1 MALQLMD
8 LMNRVVLSLLTVHGS
23 QLWHYDWY
31 CLWPLGGSYGSDFF
45 FSKGFVDIFENVE
58 KFEEMDSVL
67 FDHLVRLSKTRNR

>member
-1 MALQLMD
+1 MAV
-8 LMNRVVLSLLTVHGS
+8 NYGITIGIVFGLLADPMAQT
-23 QLWHYDWY
+23 
-31 CLWPLGGSYGSDFF
+31 FF